1 VQTKII
7 CTIGPASRSKT
18 KIKKMIRAGM
28 NVARINFSHGT
39 QKSNGELIDNIRL
52 AACESKKNIGIMADL
67 QGPRIRIANVQD
79 SILLKQGEIV
89 FLREKYTGDLEKKGK
104 KNIGIDKANLLK
116 YLKKG
121 DLVYLDNGML
131 ELIIL
136 SKSLGKAK
144 CKVQT
149 GGELKS
155 RKGVNI
161 SRISSRLGSLT
172 TEDKSNLKFAL
183 GKDVDF
189 IAMSF
194 VKTARDIIRLSK
206 LIKKMMPGIKSNRLP
221 LIVAKIETQE
231 AITNFDKILKVADA
245 ILIARGDLALEL
257 PLEQIPVLQK
267 EMIKKCLHNARPV
280 IVATQMLESMMENPR
295 PTRAEITDVANAV
308 IDNTDS
314 LTLSGE
320 TAMGKYP
327 VKVVRTMSKI
337 IRYTEAGPY
346 NDLDYSKFLIKELIP
361 IAFIAQTATTLARQT
376 KTNNIIIRNAPL
388 AVIYEVSRFR
398 PEINIWYFT
407 KSRYIARR
415 ISLVWGARTISN
427 LKKIK
432 GGYILINGVPAGNG
446 KIECNIEKGE

>member
-1 VQTKII
+1 
-7 CTIGPASRSKT
+7 
-18 KIKKMIRAGM
+18 MIEAGM
-28 NVARINFSHGT
+28 NMARINFSHGT
-39 QKSNGELIDNIRL
+39 QESNGSLIENVRL
-52 AACESKKNIGIMADL
+52 AAHASKKNVGIMADL
-67 QGPRIRIANVQD
+67 QGPRIRIANIED
-79 SILLKQGEIV
+79 SVLLKKGEII
-89 FLREKYTGDLEKKGK
+89 FLKEKYTGEFKKQGK
-104 KNIGIDKANLLK
+104 KNLGIDKAHLLK

-121 DLVYLDNGML
+121 DPIYIDNGML
-131 ELIIL
+131 ELITL
-136 SKSLGKAK
+136 SKSSGKAK

-161 SRISSRLGSLT
+161 PRISSKLGSLT
-172 TEDKSNLKFAL
+172 AEDKSNLKFAL

-194 VKTARDIIRLSK
+194 VKTARDIVRLSK
-206 LIKKMMPGIKSNRLP
+206 IIRKMMPGIESDRLP
-221 LIVAKIETQE
+221 LVVAKIETQE
-231 AITNFDKILKVADA
+231 AIANFDKILKVTDA

-267 EMIKKCLHNARPV
+267 DMIKKCLHNARPV
-280 IVATQMLESMMENPR
+280 IVATQMLESMMDNPR

-308 IDNTDS
+308 IDNTDA

-327 VKVVRTMSKI
+327 VKTVRTMSKI
-337 IRYTEAGPY
+337 IRYTETGPY
-346 NDLDYSKFLIKELIP
+346 NDLDYSKFLIRELIP
-361 IAFIAQTATTLARQT
+361 LAFVAQTATTLANQT
-376 KTNNIIIRNAPL
+376 NMKNIIVRNAPL
-388 AVIYEVSRFR
+388 AVVYEVSRFR

-407 KSRYIARR
+407 KSKYIARR
-415 ISLVWGARTISN
+415 LSLAWGVRTASS

-432 GGYILINGVPAGNG
+432 GGYILINGVPAENG